1 MKQFFPIF
9 LGGLIMTAS
18 AFGTPKQNPLLNN
31 WWKGPHGGVPEF
43 NKVKVEDFKPAIE
56 ESMNQYRTE
65 IKAIADNSAEPT
77 FENTIEA
84 MEKSGRTM
92 DRVFSYYYTWGSSMS
107 NPTYQEVEKEMAPK
121 LAAFFDEIYQNSK
134 LFKRIETVY
143 NSPAK
148 TKLNPEQQ
156 RLVWYQH
163 NRFVLNGAKLSDKQ
177 KTRVSEIN
185 QKLAGLTTQ
194 FSQNQM
200 ADEEKEYLT
209 LEKKEELAGL
219 PQSLID
225 GAAEEAAN
233 RKLTDAKKPTKWVL
247 SNTRSSIEPF
257 LTYSSNRALR
267 EKAFRMWTSRGDNN
281 NAHNNNKLVT
291 EILKLR
297 AERAKILGYP
307 TFAHWRLSDS
317 MAKDPQKAMDLMMKV
332 WTPAVAQVKKE
343 VADMQAIVDAEK
355 GGFKIEP
362 WDYRYYAEK
371 VRKAKYDLDFNL
383 VKPYLQL
390 DNIQK
395 AMFLSAE
402 KLFGFKFTKLSGV
415 PTFHKDQTVYKVT
428 REGKQ
433 IGLWYFDPYA
443 RPGKNSGAWMSAYRE
458 QNRVDNPAVTTL
470 VSNNSNFIKTK
481 PGEPVLIS
489 WDDAI
494 TMFHEFGH
502 ALHGLSSNVTYPS
515 LSGTNVARDYV
526 EFPSQV
532 NENFLET
539 PEVMKLLKNKQGK
552 SLPKE
557 LIEKIEKA
565 RTFNEGFNTVEFLAS
580 AIVDMKLHLAGD
592 KTIDPVKF
600 EKESL
605 KEIGMP
611 SEIVMRHRIP
621 AFGHLFSGDGYAAG
635 YYSYLWSQV
644 LDHDAFEAFT
654 EAGNAYDKNVAK
666 KLYDYVFS
674 VGNTM
679 DPAEGYRK
687 FRGRDP
693 EVNALLRARGFP
705 VPAETTTK

>member
-1 MKQFFPIF
+1 
-9 LGGLIMTAS
+9 MTSIAS
-18 AFGTPKQNPLLNN
+18 AATTSNPLLNN

-43 NKVKVEDFKPAIE
+43 NKVKVEYFKPAME
-56 ESMNQYRTE
+56 ESMNQYRAE
-65 IKAIADNSAEPT
+65 IKAIAENPAQAT
-77 FENTIEA
+77 FENTLEA

-92 DRVFSYYYTWGSSMS
+92 DRVFTYYFTWGSSMS
-107 NPTYQEVEKEMAPK
+107 TPEYQKIEQEMAPK

-148 TKLNPEQQ
+148 VKLTPEQQ
-156 RLVWYQH
+156 RLSWFQY
-163 NRFVLNGAKLSDKQ
+163 NRFVLNGARLDDKQ
-177 KTRVSEIN
+177 KAKVSEIN
-185 QKLAGLTTQ
+185 QKLATLTTQ
-194 FSQNQM
+194 FSQNQL
-200 ADEEKEYLT
+200 ADEEKEFMT
-209 LEKKEELAGL
+209 LEKKEDLAGL

-257 LTYSSNRALR
+257 LIYSTNRALR
-267 EKAFRMWTSRGDNN
+267 EKAFKMWTSRGDNN
-281 NAHNNNKLVT
+281 NAHNNNKIVT
-291 EILKLR
+291 DILKLR
-297 AERAKILGYP
+297 AERAKLLGFP
-307 TFAHWRLSDS
+307 TFAHWRLTDS

-332 WTPAVAQVKKE
+332 WTPAVAQAKKE
-343 VADMQAIVDAEK
+343 VADMQALVDAEK
-355 GGFKIEP
+355 GGFKIEA
-362 WDYRYYAEK
+362 WDYRFYAEK

-390 DNIQK
+390 ENIQK

-402 KLFGFKFTKLSGV
+402 KLFGFKFTKISGV
-415 PTFHKDQTVYKVT
+415 PTFSKDQTVYKVT
-428 REGKQ
+428 RNGKQ
-433 IGLWYFDPYA
+433 VGLWYFDPYA

-458 QNRVDNPAVTTL
+458 QNKVDSPEGVTTI

-539 PEVMKLLKNKQGK
+539 PEVLKLLKNKQGK
-552 SLPKE
+552 SLPKD
-557 LIEKIEKA
+557 LIDKIEKA
-565 RTFNEGFNTVEFLAS
+565 RTFNEGFATVEFLAS

-592 KTIDPVKF
+592 KAIDPAKF
-600 EKESL
+600 EKEAL

-644 LDHDAFEAFT
+644 LDHDAYEAFT
-654 EAGNAYDKNVAK
+654 EVGNSYDATVAK
-666 KLYDYVFS
+666 KLYDNVFS
-674 VGNTM
+674 VGNTV

-705 VPAETTTK
+705 VPAATTTK